1 MTFPIQDQ
9 LDQIKNAIESAN
21 QKVIFSAIR
30 HYYPGSGN
38 VNEETTITY
47 DEANVNVGGGMD
59 AGSGNFTVPVSGIY
73 SFSFR
78 GSSQFKKLETGL
90 EVRKNNAKQFDI
102 FFPTEGMMRKP
113 FDILSTNW
121 IMNLSQNDVISLFS
135 AYGIYVH
142 SIHPTFFNGYLLM
155 KQ

>member
-9 LDQIKNAIESAN
+9 IKNAIEDAN
-21 QKVIFSAIR
+21 PKVIFSAIR
-30 HYYPGSGN
+30 NSDGDHVHVDAG
-38 VNEETTITY
+38 TTITY

-73 SFSFR
+73 SFSFK
-78 GSSQFKKLETGL
+78 GMSQFKKLQTGL
-90 EVRKNNAKQFDI
+90 EVHKNNAKQFVI
-102 FFPTEGMMRKP
+102 LFPTEGMMRKP

-121 IMNLSQNDVISLFS
+121 IMNLSQNDVISIYAKEGGF
-135 AYGIYVH
+135 YGSPLNPIL
-142 SIHPTFFNGYLLM
+142 FNGHLLM